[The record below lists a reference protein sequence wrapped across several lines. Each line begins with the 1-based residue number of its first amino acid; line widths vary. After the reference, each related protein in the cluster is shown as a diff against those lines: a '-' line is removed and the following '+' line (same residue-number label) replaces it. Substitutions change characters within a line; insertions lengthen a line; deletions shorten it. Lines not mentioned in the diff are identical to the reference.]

1 MLNNTPAELPRM
13 PLEPIRPPDGR
24 EDSAY
29 GSRMKKYQELLA
41 EADRLWELQ
50 SNIEEAQYL
59 PGDMRK
65 APTIKLADYN
75 AQLAAY
81 QARREAYIA
90 AHDGFLETY
99 EMVCEKIRTIN
110 ATNVRPKRRETF
122 VEPPEFPDIE
132 LLMTDRAA
140 YDRQYAEYEQQMAAW
155 HQSLDSSIAEAENEF
170 KLLQCVMKECSK
182 FKRIEDEFEIRLKN
196 THIRSRI
203 VSYDEKDVERLM
215 ATEGIIR
222 NRAKLRAVVTNT
234 RVCLNLCNEFGS
246 FGRYV
251 ESFVGTSRMVE
262 PYTQRTTSP
271 VSDALSSDM
280 RRRGMKFVGS
290 TTVYAFLQAA
300 GFIDAHGP
308 ECDLGKRGRA

>member
-1 MLNNTPAELPRM
+1 MVLRPLVKYLASSWGESSYMPANTPAELPRM
-13 PLEPIRPPDGR
+13 PLEPIRPEDGR

-29 GSRMKKYQELLA
+29 GSRMKEYQELLA

-81 QARREAYIA
+81 QGRREAYIA
-90 AHDGFLETY
+90 AHDGYLETY

-110 ATNVRPKRRETF
+110 AMNVRPKRQA
-122 VEPPEFPDIE
+122 VSIEPPEFPDIE

-182 FKRIEDEFEIRLKN
+182 FKRIEDELEIRLKN
-196 THIRSRI
+196 TRI
-203 VSYDEKDVERLM
+203 
-215 ATEGIIR
+215 
-222 NRAKLRAVVTNT
+222 
-234 RVCLNLCNEFGS
+234 
-246 FGRYV
+246 
-251 ESFVGTSRMVE
+251 
-262 PYTQRTTSP
+262 
-271 VSDALSSDM
+271 
-280 RRRGMKFVGS
+280 
-290 TTVYAFLQAA
+290 
-300 GFIDAHGP
+300 
-308 ECDLGKRGRA
+308 